1 MNCEFAWGNF
11 GLIKEPS
18 ADQSRLPRL
27 QGSAA
32 ARAEG
37 AGARKPGPAALGHA
51 VGARND
57 EACPT
62 DRACS
67 CSQSVPGRAGASG
80 GGTRCAVL
88 VLAIKAEKTAAVL
101 ALGSALPST
110 PSSSDRQP
118 PAGWAGISTAQPHR
132 AQGNT
137 CCSVRLGWACS
148 HGQPQNSSGQ
158 GGWEEIDLV
167 LT

>member
-32 ARAEG
+32 SRAEG

-62 DRACS
+62 GRACS

-80 GGTRCAVL
+80 GGARCAVL

-101 ALGSALPST
+101 ALGPTLP
-110 PSSSDRQP
+110 
-118 PAGWAGISTAQPHR
+118 R
-132 AQGNT
+132 A
-137 CCSVRLGWACS
+137 
-148 HGQPQNSSGQ
+148 
-158 GGWEEIDLV
+158 
-167 LT
+167 